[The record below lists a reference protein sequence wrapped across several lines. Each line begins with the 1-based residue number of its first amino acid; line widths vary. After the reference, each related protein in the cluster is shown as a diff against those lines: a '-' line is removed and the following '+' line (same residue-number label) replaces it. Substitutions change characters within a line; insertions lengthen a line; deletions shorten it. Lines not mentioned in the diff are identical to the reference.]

1 MLRIVMYGPD
11 AEENHRIRELMEDLL
26 WDAQIKPVFREF
38 NGEREPF
45 LAYVK
50 NNTYL
55 IMLVVQSGPEGM
67 ETVRLAK
74 ERNPETRIVWFSD
87 HDYALYAFDLRLTF
101 FGLLP
106 ASRKKML
113 SALNV
118 CCTSRRYPPWSGTF
132 SLSQTTPFPQQQ
144 IRPIDNKKTPLT
156 GVRQA

>member
-26 WDAQIKPVFREF
+26 WDAQIKPVFKEF

-45 LAYVK
+45 FAYVK

-74 ERNPETRIVWFSD
+74 ERNPELSGFPIT
-87 HDYALYAFDLRLTF
+87 T
-101 FGLLP
+101 
-106 ASRKKML
+106 ML
-113 SALNV
+113 
-118 CCTSRRYPPWSGTF
+118 C
-132 SLSQTTPFPQQQ
+132 
-144 IRPIDNKKTPLT
+144 TPLT
-156 GVRQA
+156 CGSPFSGCSLPAGRKCCRPSTTAVTPAAIRLGATHSVYHRLHPFRNIKSGR

>member
-45 LAYVK
+45 FAYVK

-74 ERNPETRIVWFSD
+74 QANSAARLVWFSQQ
-87 HDYALYAFDLRLTF
+87 DYALFAFDLRLTF

-106 ASRKKML
+106 VSRGKAL
-113 SALNV
+113 SALKA
-118 CCTSRRYPPWSGTF
+118 CWYELDFPPGIS
-132 SLSQTTPFPQQQ
+132 SLAQTTLYP
-144 IRPIDNKKTPLT
+144 
-156 GVRQA
+156 

>member
-26 WDAQIKPVFREF
+26 WDAQIKPVFKEF

-45 LAYVK
+45 FAYVK

-106 ASRKKML
+106 VSRSKAA
-113 SALNV
+113 SALRA
-118 CCTSRRYPPWSGTF
+118 CWYEREFPPGIS
-132 SLSQTTPFPQQQ
+132 SLSQITLSPQQR
-144 IRPIDNKKTPLT
+144 ISVMGNKKTPST
-156 GVRQA
+156 GVIQA

>member
-1 MLRIVMYGPD
+1 MVCFMGQAVLAADREKDSKSSKGPC
-11 AEENHRIRELMEDLL
+11 EHTKKHG
-26 WDAQIKPVFREF
+26 Q
-38 NGEREPF
+38 EREPF
-45 LAYVK
+45 FAYVK

-113 SALNV
+113 SALNN
-118 CCTSRRYPPWSGTF
+118 CCHSSRYPPWSDTF
-132 SLSQTTPFPQQQ
+132 SLSQTTPFPQHQ
-144 IRPIDNKKTPLT
+144 IRPVGNKKTPLT
-156 GVRQA
+156 GVQQA